1 MISSTEA
8 TAHQLS
14 DAAAQ
19 LLRLRVSSILHTDKP
34 PKSNLSH
41 GLQAA
46 VRKLQ
51 DKDIIIV
58 PADEGNATVIM
69 DHPDYTKKMEDL
81 MKDGAHEKLKKD
93 LTNRIETKV
102 SNALKK
108 LEERGYIDNKQQP
121 ALTPCHSA
129 PPQIHGLPKVHK
141 ERIPLRSIVAAIDSR
156 THLLAKKFVEH
167 PCTSGRK
174 HNLPHACATQQTL
187 WNASRRPLRKATTW

>member
-81 MKDGAHEKLKKD
+81 LKDGAHEKLKKD

-108 LEERGYIDNKQQP
+108 LEERGYIDNKQRA
-121 ALTPCHSA
+121 ALTPRHSA
-129 PPQIHGLPKVHK
+129 PPQVYGLPKVHK
-141 ERIPLRSIVAAIDSR
+141 KGILVRPIMAAIGSL
-156 THLLAKKFVEH
+156 THLLAMKLLSILAPLAGNTTFHVRNSTNFIERIQE
-167 PCTSGRK
+167 T
-174 HNLPHACATQQTL
+174 
-187 WNASRRPLRKATTW
+187 PLRKANTW